1 MKKKTFFSKEKKR
14 SGDRTSV
21 SRKAGSDRPR
31 RNEAAGKRSSRPVQK
46 KQEEQTPEDSS
57 TVRLNK
63 YIADCG
69 ICARRKAGELILEGA
84 VTVNGELVIE
94 PGFRVTPGTDKVA
107 FRGEAVRPVERKV
120 YILMNKPR
128 DTITSASDEKGR
140 HTVMDIVG
148 KTIKE
153 RVFPVGRLDRN
164 TTGLLLLTNDG
175 DLASKLSH
183 PSHEVK
189 KLYHVVLNK
198 PLPKPE
204 LEQIQKGVVLE
215 DGVAEVDQVSY
226 VEGAPKNEVGIE
238 LHSGKN
244 RIVRRI
250 FEHLGFEVEKLDRVI
265 YAGLTKK
272 DVPRGQFRHLTEKE
286 VIFLKHFTS
295 QKPAPKKKKEEKD

>member
-1 MKKKTFFSKEKKR
+1 MKKKTFFNQEKKR
-14 SGDRTSV
+14 SSSSAPTGRKTS
-21 SRKAGSDRPR
+21 SDRP
-31 RNEAAGKRSSRPVQK
+31 KRSGPAPKRTARPAQS
-46 KQEEQTPEDSS
+46 QREEPAEQDTS

-63 YIADCG
+63 YVADCG
-69 ICARRKAGELILEGA
+69 VCARRKAGELILEGA
-84 VTVNGELVIE
+84 VTVNGELVLE
-94 PGFRVTPGTDKVA
+94 PGFRVTPDKDKVT
-107 FRGEAVRPVERKV
+107 FKGSPIRPVEKKV

-140 HTVMDIVG
+140 HTVLDIVS
-148 KTIKE
+148 KTVKE
-153 RVFPVGRLDRN
+153 RIFPVGRLDRN

-204 LEQIQKGVVLE
+204 LEQILKGVVLD
-215 DGVAEVDQVSY
+215 DGIAEVDQVSY
-226 VEGAPKNEVGIE
+226 IDGAPKNEVGIE

-286 VIFLKHFTS
+286 VIFLKHFTA
-295 QKPAPKKKKEEKD
+295 QKPAPRKKKD